1 MSLNRTLW
9 LFTTIVAALW
19 MAAAGYFIFFVAPDE
34 ATMHEIQR
42 IFYIHVASAWT
53 AGIAYFVVALAGALY
68 LIKRNPRYDWAALSA
83 GEAGFAFTT
92 VVLITGPIWAK
103 PVWGIW
109 WTWDPRLTWTFVLW
123 LMYAAYLLLGT
134 LVDDKQRRA
143 TLRSVYGIFAFVNV
157 PLVWETIRWWRGQH
171 PSPVIGGGPG
181 AKLDLTMKAVVFF
194 TWGATLVLFAVLT
207 RERYRLEVLRGQT
220 DELRQQ
226 VEDSASAAGS
236 EGRGFSP
243 AVRGSTV

>member
-9 LFTTIVAALW
+9 LVATLFAALW
-19 MAAAGYFIFFVAPDE
+19 MAAAGYAIFFVAPDE
-34 ATMHEIQR
+34 STMHAIQR
-42 IFYIHVASAWT
+42 IFYIHVTSAWT
-53 AGIAYFVVALAGALY
+53 AGIAYFVVALGGALY

-83 GEAGFAFTT
+83 GEVGFAFTT

-103 PVWGIW
+103 PIWGIW

-171 PSPVIGGGPG
+171 PSPVIGGGPD
-181 AKLDLTMKAVVFF
+181 AKLDPTMWSVLMF
-194 TWGATLVLFAVLT
+194 TWGATLLLFAVLT
-207 RERYRLEVLRGQT
+207 RQRYRLEVLRGEL
-220 DELRQQ
+220 DALRQEA
-226 VEDSASAAGS
+226 EDSAA
-236 EGRGFSP
+236 SP
-243 AVRGSTV
+243 AASASGRPLVELKG